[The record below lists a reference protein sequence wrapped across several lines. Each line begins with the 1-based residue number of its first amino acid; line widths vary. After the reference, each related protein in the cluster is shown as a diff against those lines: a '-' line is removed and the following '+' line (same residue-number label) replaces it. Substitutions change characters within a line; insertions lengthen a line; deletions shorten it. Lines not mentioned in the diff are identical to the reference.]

1 MPLKSNIKRV
11 MVIGSGPIVIG
22 QAAEFDYAGTQ
33 ACRALKEEGL
43 EVILVNSN
51 PATIMTDNAMA
62 DKIYIEPLTL
72 ETVKRIIKKERPDS
86 LLSTLGGQTGLT
98 LSMQLAKEGFL
109 DKYGVQLL
117 GANPET
123 IDKAEDRQMFK
134 DTMLEIGQPVIPSL
148 VVNDVESAVKFAD
161 EIGYPVM
168 IKAALGGGG
177 KGMRVVRNSEEFE
190 KNFQNAQREAEN
202 GFGDNSMYIEK
213 YIEHPK
219 HIEFQILADN
229 EGNTI
234 HLGERDCSV
243 QRRHQKMIEE
253 SPCTA
258 LDDALRQQM
267 GEMAVRAT
275 KAVGYRNAGT
285 VEFLLDSH
293 RQFYFM
299 EINTRI
305 QVEHGV
311 TELVTGIDLV
321 KEQIRIAAGEKL
333 GLRQSD
339 IHLTGHAMEV
349 RINAENPDK
358 NFAPCPGTIQ
368 ELHIPGGNGVRIDT
382 AVYPGYIIPP
392 YYDSMIMKVMV
403 YDKDRE
409 SALKKM
415 RSTLGEVIIE
425 GVTTNLDFQYEILK
439 NKEFESGA
447 VHTDFIEKN
456 FEETA

>member
-1 MPLKSNIKRV
+1 MFQKLLIANRGEIAVR
-11 MVIGSGPIVIG
+11 IIR
-22 QAAEFDYAGTQ
+22 
-33 ACRALKEEGL
+33 ACREMGIKTVAVYSQADADALHTQLADESICIGKAEAKDSYLNMER
-43 EVILVNSN
+43 ILS
-51 PATIMTDNAMA
+51 ATIASGADAIHPGFGFLSGNSKFAALCEKCNIAFIGPSARTIEETGNKSEARNAMVRA
-62 DKIYIEPLTL
+62 
-72 ETVKRIIKKERPDS
+72 
-86 LLSTLGGQTGLT
+86 
-98 LSMQLAKEGFL
+98 
-109 DKYGVQLL
+109 GV
-117 GANPET
+117 
-123 IDKAEDRQMFK
+123 
-134 DTMLEIGQPVIPSL
+134 PVIPGTK
-148 VVNDVESAVKFAD
+148 EPIFTAEAGRKFAD

-267 GEMAVRAT
+267 GEMAVRAA

>member
-1 MPLKSNIKRV
+1 MFQKLLIANRGEIAVR
-11 MVIGSGPIVIG
+11 IIR
-22 QAAEFDYAGTQ
+22 
-33 ACRALKEEGL
+33 ACREMGIKTVAVYSQADADALHTQLADESICIGKAEAKDSYLNMER
-43 EVILVNSN
+43 ILS
-51 PATIMTDNAMA
+51 ATIASGADAIHPGFGFLSENSKFAALCEKCNIAFIGPSARTIEETGNKSEARNAMVRA
-62 DKIYIEPLTL
+62 
-72 ETVKRIIKKERPDS
+72 
-86 LLSTLGGQTGLT
+86 
-98 LSMQLAKEGFL
+98 
-109 DKYGVQLL
+109 GV
-117 GANPET
+117 
-123 IDKAEDRQMFK
+123 
-134 DTMLEIGQPVIPSL
+134 PVIPGTK
-148 VVNDVESAVKFAD
+148 EPIFTAEAGRKFAD

-177 KGMRVVRNSEEFE
+177 KGMRVVQNSTDFE

-253 SPCTA
+253 SPCIA
-258 LDDALRQQM
+258 LDEDLREQM
-267 GEMAVRAT
+267 GAMAVRAA

-425 GVTTNLDFQYEILK
+425 GVTTDLDFQYEILK

>member
-1 MPLKSNIKRV
+1 MFQKLLIANRGEIAVR
-11 MVIGSGPIVIG
+11 IIR
-22 QAAEFDYAGTQ
+22 
-33 ACRALKEEGL
+33 ACREMGIKTVAVYSQADADALHTQLADESICIGKAEAKDSYLNMER
-43 EVILVNSN
+43 ILS
-51 PATIMTDNAMA
+51 ATIASGADAIHPGFGFLSENSKFAALCEKCNIAFIGPSARTIEETGNKSEARNAMVRA
-62 DKIYIEPLTL
+62 
-72 ETVKRIIKKERPDS
+72 
-86 LLSTLGGQTGLT
+86 
-98 LSMQLAKEGFL
+98 
-109 DKYGVQLL
+109 GV
-117 GANPET
+117 
-123 IDKAEDRQMFK
+123 
-134 DTMLEIGQPVIPSL
+134 PVIPGTK
-148 VVNDVESAVKFAD
+148 EPIFTAEAGRKFAD

-177 KGMRVVRNSEEFE
+177 KGMRVVQNITDFE
-190 KNFQNAQREAEN
+190 KNFHNAQREAEN

-258 LDDALRQQM
+258 LDEDLREQM
-267 GEMAVRAT
+267 GAMAVRAA

-349 RINAENPDK
+349 RINAENPEK

-392 YYDSMIMKVMV
+392 YYDSMIMKVIV

>member
-1 MPLKSNIKRV
+1 MDEITKIETVDQYDQLFGLETLHPLVNVIDFSKATRSVEYIRMNIGFYCLFLKDAKCGDLTYGRKNYDYQEGTVVCMAPGQVSGIDNRNRPAPRTKSIGVLFHPDLIRGTSLGQNIKNYTFFSYEVNEALHLSDQEREIV
-11 MVIGSGPIVIG
+11 TDCIHKIRIELEHPIDKHSKQLIVRNIELLLDYCMRFYERQFITRN
-22 QAAEFDYAGTQ
+22 QANKD
-33 ACRALKEEGL
+33 
-43 EVILVNSN
+43 I
-51 PATIMTDNAMA
+51 I
-62 DKIYIEPLTL
+62 
-72 ETVKRIIKKERPDS
+72 VKFE
-86 LLSTLGGQTGLT
+86 
-98 LSMQLAKEGFL
+98 
-109 DKYGVQLL
+109 QLL
-117 GANPET
+117 
-123 IDKAEDRQMFK
+123 DED
-134 DTMLEIGQPVIPSL
+134 L
-148 VVNDVESAVKFAD
+148 
-161 EIGYPVM
+161 
-168 IKAALGGGG
+168 
-177 KGMRVVRNSEEFE
+177 
-190 KNFQNAQREAEN
+190 RE
-202 GFGDNSMYIEK
+202 
-213 YIEHPK
+213 
-219 HIEFQILADN
+219 
-229 EGNTI
+229 
-234 HLGERDCSV
+234 
-243 QRRHQKMIEE
+243 
-253 SPCTA
+253 
-258 LDDALRQQM
+258 QM
-267 GEMAVRAT
+267 GAMAVRAA

>member
-1 MPLKSNIKRV
+1 MFQKLLIANRGEIAVR
-11 MVIGSGPIVIG
+11 IIR
-22 QAAEFDYAGTQ
+22 
-33 ACRALKEEGL
+33 ACREMGIKTVAVYSQADADALHTQLADESICIGKAEAKDRYLNMER
-43 EVILVNSN
+43 ILS
-51 PATIMTDNAMA
+51 ATIASGADAIHPGFGFLSENSKFAELCEKCNIAFIGPSAKTIEETGNKSEARNAMVRA
-62 DKIYIEPLTL
+62 
-72 ETVKRIIKKERPDS
+72 
-86 LLSTLGGQTGLT
+86 
-98 LSMQLAKEGFL
+98 
-109 DKYGVQLL
+109 GV
-117 GANPET
+117 
-123 IDKAEDRQMFK
+123 
-134 DTMLEIGQPVIPSL
+134 PVIPGTK
-148 VVNDVESAVKFAD
+148 NPIFTAEAGRKFAD

-177 KGMRVVRNSEEFE
+177 KGMRVVQNGTDFE

-258 LDDALRQQM
+258 LDEDLREQM
-267 GEMAVRAT
+267 GAMAVRAA

>member
-1 MPLKSNIKRV
+1 MPFIRVLGFYLKNSKFAALCEKCNIAF
-11 MVIGSGPIVIG
+11 IGPSARTI
-22 QAAEFDYAGTQ
+22 
-33 ACRALKEEGL
+33 EETGNKS
-43 EVILVNSN
+43 E
-51 PATIMTDNAMA
+51 ARNAMVRA
-62 DKIYIEPLTL
+62 
-72 ETVKRIIKKERPDS
+72 
-86 LLSTLGGQTGLT
+86 
-98 LSMQLAKEGFL
+98 
-109 DKYGVQLL
+109 GV
-117 GANPET
+117 
-123 IDKAEDRQMFK
+123 
-134 DTMLEIGQPVIPSL
+134 PVIPGTK
-148 VVNDVESAVKFAD
+148 EPIFTAEAGRKFAD

-267 GEMAVRAT
+267 GEMAVRAA

>member
-1 MPLKSNIKRV
+1 MFQKLLIANRGEIAVR
-11 MVIGSGPIVIG
+11 IIR
-22 QAAEFDYAGTQ
+22 
-33 ACRALKEEGL
+33 ACREMGIKTVAVYSQADADALHTQLADESICIGKAEAKDSYLNMER
-43 EVILVNSN
+43 ILS
-51 PATIMTDNAMA
+51 ATIASGADAIHPGFGFLSENSKFAELCEKCNIAFIGPSAKTIEETGNKSEARNAMVRA
-62 DKIYIEPLTL
+62 
-72 ETVKRIIKKERPDS
+72 
-86 LLSTLGGQTGLT
+86 
-98 LSMQLAKEGFL
+98 
-109 DKYGVQLL
+109 GV
-117 GANPET
+117 
-123 IDKAEDRQMFK
+123 
-134 DTMLEIGQPVIPSL
+134 PVIPGTKQPIFTA
-148 VVNDVESAVKFAD
+148 EAGRKFAD

-253 SPCTA
+253 SPCIA
-258 LDDALRQQM
+258 LDEDLREQM
-267 GEMAVRAT
+267 GAMAVRAA

>member
-1 MPLKSNIKRV
+1 MFQKLLIANRGEIAVR
-11 MVIGSGPIVIG
+11 IIR
-22 QAAEFDYAGTQ
+22 
-33 ACRALKEEGL
+33 ACREMGIKTVAVYSQADADALHTQLADESICIGKAEAKDSYLNMER
-43 EVILVNSN
+43 ILS
-51 PATIMTDNAMA
+51 ATIASGADAIHPGFGFLSENSKFAALCEKCNITFIGPSARTIEETGNKSEARNAMVRA
-62 DKIYIEPLTL
+62 
-72 ETVKRIIKKERPDS
+72 
-86 LLSTLGGQTGLT
+86 
-98 LSMQLAKEGFL
+98 
-109 DKYGVQLL
+109 GV
-117 GANPET
+117 
-123 IDKAEDRQMFK
+123 
-134 DTMLEIGQPVIPSL
+134 PVIPGTK
-148 VVNDVESAVKFAD
+148 EPIFTAEAGRKFAD

-177 KGMRVVRNSEEFE
+177 KGMRVVQNSTDFE

-253 SPCTA
+253 SPCIA
-258 LDDALRQQM
+258 LDEDLREQM
-267 GEMAVRAT
+267 GAMAVRAA

-349 RINAENPDK
+349 RINAENPEK

-447 VHTDFIEKN
+447 IHTDFIEKN

>member
-1 MPLKSNIKRV
+1 MFQKLLIANRGEIAVR
-11 MVIGSGPIVIG
+11 IIR
-22 QAAEFDYAGTQ
+22 
-33 ACRALKEEGL
+33 ACREMGIKTVAVYSQADADALHTQLADESICIGKAEAKDSYLNMER
-43 EVILVNSN
+43 ILS
-51 PATIMTDNAMA
+51 ATIASGADAIHPGFGFLSENSKFAALCEKCNIAFIGPSARTIEETGNKSEARNAMVRA
-62 DKIYIEPLTL
+62 
-72 ETVKRIIKKERPDS
+72 
-86 LLSTLGGQTGLT
+86 
-98 LSMQLAKEGFL
+98 
-109 DKYGVQLL
+109 GV
-117 GANPET
+117 
-123 IDKAEDRQMFK
+123 
-134 DTMLEIGQPVIPSL
+134 PVIPGTK
-148 VVNDVESAVKFAD
+148 EPIFTAEAGRKFAD

-253 SPCTA
+253 SPCIA
-258 LDDALRQQM
+258 LDEDLREQM
-267 GEMAVRAT
+267 GAMAVRAA

-409 SALKKM
+409 SALKKL

>member
-1 MPLKSNIKRV
+1 MFQKLLIANRGEIAVR
-11 MVIGSGPIVIG
+11 IIR
-22 QAAEFDYAGTQ
+22 
-33 ACRALKEEGL
+33 ACREMGIKTVAVYSQADADALHTQLADESICIGKAEAKDSYLNMER
-43 EVILVNSN
+43 ILS
-51 PATIMTDNAMA
+51 ATIASGADAIHPGFGFLSENSKFAELCEKCNIAFIGPSAKTIEETGNKSEARNAMVRA
-62 DKIYIEPLTL
+62 
-72 ETVKRIIKKERPDS
+72 
-86 LLSTLGGQTGLT
+86 
-98 LSMQLAKEGFL
+98 
-109 DKYGVQLL
+109 GV
-117 GANPET
+117 
-123 IDKAEDRQMFK
+123 
-134 DTMLEIGQPVIPSL
+134 PVIPGTK
-148 VVNDVESAVKFAD
+148 NPIFTAEAGRKFAD

-177 KGMRVVRNSEEFE
+177 KGMRVVQNSTDFE

-258 LDDALRQQM
+258 LDEDLREQM
-267 GEMAVRAT
+267 GAMAVRAA

-349 RINAENPDK
+349 RINAENPEK

>member
-1 MPLKSNIKRV
+1 MFQKLLIANRGEIAVR
-11 MVIGSGPIVIG
+11 IIR
-22 QAAEFDYAGTQ
+22 
-33 ACRALKEEGL
+33 ACREMGIKTVAVYSQADADALHTQLADESICIGKAEAKDSYLNMER
-43 EVILVNSN
+43 ILS
-51 PATIMTDNAMA
+51 ATIASGADAIHPGFGFLSENSKFAALCEKCNITFIGPSARTIEETGNKSEARNAMVRA
-62 DKIYIEPLTL
+62 
-72 ETVKRIIKKERPDS
+72 
-86 LLSTLGGQTGLT
+86 
-98 LSMQLAKEGFL
+98 
-109 DKYGVQLL
+109 GV
-117 GANPET
+117 
-123 IDKAEDRQMFK
+123 
-134 DTMLEIGQPVIPSL
+134 PVIPGTK
-148 VVNDVESAVKFAD
+148 EPIFTAEAGRKFAD

-258 LDDALRQQM
+258 LDEDLREQM
-267 GEMAVRAT
+267 GAMAVRAA

-439 NKEFESGA
+439 NKEFESGE

>member
-1 MPLKSNIKRV
+1 MFQKLLIANRGEIAVRIIRACREMGIKTV
-11 MVIGSGPIVIG
+11 AVYSQADADALHTQLADESICIG
-22 QAAEFDYAGTQ
+22 QAEAKDSYLNME
-33 ACRALKEEGL
+33 R
-43 EVILVNSN
+43 ILS
-51 PATIMTDNAMA
+51 ATIASGADAIHPGFGFLSENSKFAALCEKCNIAFIGPSARTIEETGNKSEARNAMVRA
-62 DKIYIEPLTL
+62 
-72 ETVKRIIKKERPDS
+72 
-86 LLSTLGGQTGLT
+86 
-98 LSMQLAKEGFL
+98 
-109 DKYGVQLL
+109 GV
-117 GANPET
+117 
-123 IDKAEDRQMFK
+123 
-134 DTMLEIGQPVIPSL
+134 PVIPGTK
-148 VVNDVESAVKFAD
+148 EPIFTAEAGRKFAD

-177 KGMRVVRNSEEFE
+177 KGMRVVQNSTDFE

-258 LDDALRQQM
+258 LDEDLREQM
-267 GEMAVRAT
+267 GAMAVRAA

>member
-1 MPLKSNIKRV
+1 MFQKLLIANRGEIAVR
-11 MVIGSGPIVIG
+11 IIR
-22 QAAEFDYAGTQ
+22 
-33 ACRALKEEGL
+33 ACREMGIKTVAVYSQADADALHTQLADESICIGKAEAKDSYLNMER
-43 EVILVNSN
+43 ILS
-51 PATIMTDNAMA
+51 ATIASGADAIHPGFGFISENSTFAALCEKGNIAFIGPSAKTIEETGNKSEARNAMVRA
-62 DKIYIEPLTL
+62 
-72 ETVKRIIKKERPDS
+72 
-86 LLSTLGGQTGLT
+86 
-98 LSMQLAKEGFL
+98 
-109 DKYGVQLL
+109 GV
-117 GANPET
+117 
-123 IDKAEDRQMFK
+123 
-134 DTMLEIGQPVIPSL
+134 PVIPGTK
-148 VVNDVESAVKFAD
+148 EPIFTAEAGRKFAD

-258 LDDALRQQM
+258 LDEDLREQM
-267 GEMAVRAT
+267 GAMAVRAA

>member
-1 MPLKSNIKRV
+1 MFQKLLIANRGEIAVR
-11 MVIGSGPIVIG
+11 IIR
-22 QAAEFDYAGTQ
+22 
-33 ACRALKEEGL
+33 ACREMGIKTVAVYSQADADALHTQLADESICIGKAEAKDSYLNMER
-43 EVILVNSN
+43 ILS
-51 PATIMTDNAMA
+51 ATIASGADAIHPGFGFLSENSKFAALCEKCNITFIGPSARTIEETGNKSEARNAMVRA
-62 DKIYIEPLTL
+62 
-72 ETVKRIIKKERPDS
+72 
-86 LLSTLGGQTGLT
+86 
-98 LSMQLAKEGFL
+98 
-109 DKYGVQLL
+109 GV
-117 GANPET
+117 
-123 IDKAEDRQMFK
+123 
-134 DTMLEIGQPVIPSL
+134 PVIPGTK
-148 VVNDVESAVKFAD
+148 EPIFTAEAGRKFAD

-177 KGMRVVRNSEEFE
+177 KGMRVVQNSTDFE

-253 SPCTA
+253 SPCIA
-258 LDDALRQQM
+258 LDEDLREQM
-267 GEMAVRAT
+267 GAMAVRAA

-311 TELVTGIDLV
+311 TELVAGIDLV

-349 RINAENPDK
+349 RINAENPEK